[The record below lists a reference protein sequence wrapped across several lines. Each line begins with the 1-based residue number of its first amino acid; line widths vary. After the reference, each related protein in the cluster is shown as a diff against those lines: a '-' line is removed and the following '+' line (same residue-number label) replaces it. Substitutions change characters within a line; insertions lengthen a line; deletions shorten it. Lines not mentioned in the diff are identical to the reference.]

1 MISSFVRNET
11 AVAFVTRFNF
21 HFCKMNDYSEVACVS
36 FYSFSSV
43 TILVPLHKYINLV
56 HVITIASARKIELE
70 QIIEE

>member
-1 MISSFVRNET
+1 M
-11 AVAFVTRFNF
+11 
-21 HFCKMNDYSEVACVS
+21 
-36 FYSFSSV
+36 FYSIVFSSV